1 MRTFHFLDAVCLF
14 VVAAFILLET
24 DASPKTSNTKLKNK
38 GSTSSGNAKPNAD
51 ASPKTSASNTKLE
64 NEPAE
69 QENPANSAMAIDL
82 GSEFMKMALIK
93 PGVPMETVLNRESQ
107 RKTPM
112 ALTIK
117 DGERFL
123 GDAAR
128 KKVVF

>member
-1 MRTFHFLDAVCLF
+1 MDP
-14 VVAAFILLET
+14 
-24 DASPKTSNTKLKNK
+24 AS
-38 GSTSSGNAKPNAD
+38 
-51 ASPKTSASNTKLE
+51 
-64 NEPAE
+64 
-69 QENPANSAMAIDL
+69 SAMAIDL

-128 KKVVF
+128 KKGSTPSGQLRLSQLRLANSVWPTPSEPTPSWGQLRLGQLRLNH